1 MLCASV
7 LPVRVGTPQ
16 IVGDRAEQWVRL
28 GPGPAGVLLSSCDLR
43 RQLRAPRLLGEG
55 EGEPGRGVGASA
67 WLCSSLGRQGKVP
80 VWSRGSRVKY
90 RVGQGSI
97 QVEQRVT
104 GRIWQPNLW
113 DREGGA

>member
-1 MLCASV
+1 MLYASV

-28 GPGPAGVLLSSCDLR
+28 GPGPAGVLDLR

-55 EGEPGRGVGASA
+55 EGEPGRGVGLSA

-80 VWSRGSRVKY
+80 VWSSGSGVKY
-90 RVGQGSI
+90 RVGQGTI
-97 QVEQRVT
+97 QAEQRVP
-104 GRIWQPNLW
+104 GRMWQPSLW